1 MNLFVIR
8 HGQVPSN
15 VEGIISGWNDEELTE
30 TGIAQANQ
38 IKNKLQDIQFDVVYS
53 SPIKR
58 ARQTA
63 MIVVPQNE
71 ILYDSRLAERDPA
84 TMLGQ
89 SRKNIDK
96 SFWNSLAIERTP
108 EGAETLASG
117 LKRVKDFMD
126 EINGKYKNKT
136 VLIVTHNFI
145 SKCIWILENNIQ
157 NPELIN
163 SFFHDNAEIK
173 YYGQRQQ
180 QINDEE
186 R

>member
-15 VEGIISGWNDEELTE
+15 VEGIVSGWNDEELTE
-30 TGIAQANQ
+30 KGISQANQ
-38 IKNKLQDIQFDVVYS
+38 IRDKLKNIQFDVVYS
-53 SPIKR
+53 SPVNR
-58 ARQTA
+58 AKQTA
-63 MIVVPQNE
+63 MIVAPQNE
-71 ILYDSRLAERDPA
+71 ILYDARLAERDPG
-84 TMLGQ
+84 TLLGQ
-89 SRKNIDK
+89 ARENIDK
-96 SFWNSLAIERTP
+96 SSWNSLDTEWTP

-117 LKRVKDFMD
+117 LKRVKNILN
-126 EINGKYKNKT
+126 EINEKCEHQT

-163 SFFHDNAEIK
+163 SFFHDNGEIK
-173 YYGQRQQ
+173 YYGQRESS
-180 QINDEE
+180 IEDEG